1 MVPEATAKSSAPTPA
16 ADYRK
21 MRALRHQGE
30 GRRSVRDLDRLQ
42 RERYLIL
49 RSLRLAHAYLDQL
62 EAGAARPDQCLP
74 KLVDF
79 LHHFACE
86 HFFSQEEKVLE
97 ALLQRRAAEAAHRE
111 RLRQLRRDHELGR
124 AIVASVQ
131 AALGQSRPEPRRVR
145 VDLGKL
151 ICQLSNS
158 LVRGQDAVH
167 TVRVRIGN
175 VEAEFETEVGDH
187 PTANR
192 AAGTGDGRAEAA
204 SESPESGGRGEPEDL
219 EEKYRSLLEELEQVY
234 FGGGG

>member
-1 MVPEATAKSSAPTPA
+1 MRAVSTDTKSSVESQV

-21 MRALRHQGE
+21 MRPRRNGGQ
-30 GRRSVRDLDRLQ
+30 RRSVRDLDRLQ

-49 RSLRLAHAYLDQL
+49 RSLRLAHAYLDRL
-62 EAGAARPDQCLP
+62 DAGAARADQCLP
-74 KLVDF
+74 QLVDF

-86 HFFSQEEKVLE
+86 HFFSQEEQVLE
-97 ALLQRRAAEAAHRE
+97 ALVQRRAAEAAHRE

-131 AALGQSRPEPRRVR
+131 AALGQGPAEPRRVR

-158 LVRGQDAVH
+158 LVRGQDAVA
-167 TVRVRIGN
+167 TIRVRFGPTP
-175 VEAEFETEVGDH
+175 EAEAEAEAVEDH
-187 PTANR
+187 PSARR
-192 AAGTGDGRAEAA
+192 ATGTGDGRVPDPSGPREDSDRLEA
-204 SESPESGGRGEPEDL
+204 
-219 EEKYRSLLEELEQVY
+219 KYRQLLEELEQVY

>member
-1 MVPEATAKSSAPTPA
+1 MQAAETIKSSVQTPG

-21 MRALRHQGE
+21 MTHRRYGGA
-30 GRRSVRDLDRLQ
+30 RRSVRDLDRLQ

-62 EAGAARPDQCLP
+62 EAGAVRPDQCLP
-74 KLVDF
+74 QLVDF

-86 HFFSQEEKVLE
+86 HFFSQEERVLE

-131 AALGQSRPEPRRVR
+131 AALGQGRTEPRRVR

-158 LVRGQDAVH
+158 LIRGQDAVH
-167 TVRVRIGN
+167 TVRVRIGP
-175 VEAEFETEVGDH
+175 VPDPEYGDH
-187 PTANR
+187 PTAGR
-192 AAGTGDGRAEAA
+192 AAGTGDGRVEGAPENAPERREEAEQL
-204 SESPESGGRGEPEDL
+204 ED
-219 EEKYRSLLEELEQVY
+219 KYRQLLEELERVY
-234 FGGGG
+234 FGGG

>member
-1 MVPEATAKSSAPTPA
+1 MRSVATSSKSSARGRP

-21 MRALRHQGE
+21 MRPRPDGE
-30 GRRSVRDLDRLQ
+30 QRRSVRDLDRLQ

-49 RSLRLAHAYLDQL
+49 RSLRLAHAYLDRL

-74 KLVDF
+74 QLVDF

-86 HFFSQEEKVLE
+86 HFFSQEERVLE

-111 RLRQLRRDHELGR
+111 RLRQLRRDHDLGR

-131 AALGQSRPEPRRVR
+131 AALGQGPAEPRRVR

-158 LVRGQDAVH
+158 LVRGQDAVA
-167 TVRVRIGN
+167 TIRVRFGPAPEPEAPGTGAE
-175 VEAEFETEVGDH
+175 VEDH
-187 PTANR
+187 PTAGR
-192 AAGTGDGRAEAA
+192 AAGTGDGRVAAEPR
-204 SESPESGGRGEPEDL
+204 EESGER
-219 EEKYRSLLEELEQVY
+219 EEKYRQLLEDLEKVY
-234 FGGGG
+234 FGG